1 MKKLYILLIVI
12 CIMFIGCGRKES
24 RYLKDNF
31 VFVEGGN
38 LKIDENYKNYFKDGD
53 TNVKL
58 TYDFYIAKYE
68 VTQKEWRDVTG
79 EDYYVKGENKEEEK
93 ILNKDLIKNDKYPI
107 RLITWYKAIEFCN
120 RLSKKEGIPI
130 AYDNAGNLLD
140 EEGKKTSDITKVR
153 GYRLPTR
160 AEWEYAARGGKRS
173 KGYKYIGS
181 NDLNEVAWNID
192 NSDDKIHEVGLKKPN
207 ELGIYDMNGNVSEM
221 CTDYF
226 NAKLSNLNPIG
237 LISISM
243 DTSRIIKGGGYLF
256 YSDDGEKIMPE
267 YEIGVNSWIE
277 EKDKAIQEGPGIE
290 YNYQMGDA
298 DDYVGFRIAKTVN

>member
-1 MKKLYILLIVI
+1 
-12 CIMFIGCGRKES
+12 MFIGCGRKES

-38 LKIDENYKNYFKDGD
+38 LKIDEKYKNYFKDGD

-58 TYDFYIAKYE
+58 TYNFYIAKYE
-68 VTQKEWRDVTG
+68 LTQKEWRDVTG

-107 RLITWYKAIEFCN
+107 RLITWHKAIEFCN
-120 RLSKKEGIPI
+120 RLSKKEGIAI
-130 AYDNAGNLLD
+130 AYDKDGNLLD
-140 EEGKKTSDITKVR
+140 EGGKKTNDITKVK
-153 GYRLPTR
+153 GYRLLTR

-226 NAKLSNLNPIG
+226 NAKLNNLNPIG

-290 YNYQMGDA
+290 YNYQIGDA
-298 DDYVGFRIAKTVN
+298 DDYIGFRIAKTVK